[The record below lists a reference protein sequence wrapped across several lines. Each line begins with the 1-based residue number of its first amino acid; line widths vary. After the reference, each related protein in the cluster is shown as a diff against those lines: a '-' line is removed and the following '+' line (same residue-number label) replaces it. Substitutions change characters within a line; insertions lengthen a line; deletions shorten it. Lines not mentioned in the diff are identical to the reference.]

1 LSSLLVALFQQQRS
15 SQLIH
20 SLLRCTAVVVVLQVA
35 AQEAGAAKSDKAE
48 HAAVSKMTGV
58 GGEEIALEHW

>member
-1 LSSLLVALFQQQRS
+1 L
-15 SQLIH
+15 
-20 SLLRCTAVVVVLQVA
+20 LLRCAAVVVVLQVA

-58 GGEEIALEHW
+58 AGEEIALEHW